1 MFPQLL
7 HLPKF
12 GVVHNK
18 FITSVTIKYT
28 LTTKYYYYKYTNI
41 VTSFS
46 GSIEMWKKLLQSIQI
61 LIKLDL
67 FFFFLNDNTILWLVR
82 DESDCSQREH
92 LPKHT
97 VAAAVHANRM
107 MDFLFFMFL
116 TLPLTNTKDLI
127 LFKVFLCMPID
138 ISMRKETA
146 L

>member
-28 LTTKYYYYKYTNI
+28 LTTTYYYYKYTNI

-61 LIKLDL
+61 LIKLDH
-67 FFFFLNDNTILWLVR
+67 FIFLNDNTIL
-82 DESDCSQREH
+82 
-92 LPKHT
+92 
-97 VAAAVHANRM
+97 
-107 MDFLFFMFL
+107 
-116 TLPLTNTKDLI
+116 
-127 LFKVFLCMPID
+127 
-138 ISMRKETA
+138 
-146 L
+146 

>member
-28 LTTKYYYYKYTNI
+28 LTTTYYYYKYTNI

-61 LIKLDL
+61 LIKLDHFIL
-67 FFFFLNDNTILWLVR
+67 FFF
-82 DESDCSQREH
+82 
-92 LPKHT
+92 
-97 VAAAVHANRM
+97 
-107 MDFLFFMFL
+107 
-116 TLPLTNTKDLI
+116 
-127 LFKVFLCMPID
+127 
-138 ISMRKETA
+138 
-146 L
+146 

>member
-67 FFFFLNDNTILWLVR
+67 FFFFLNDNTIL
-82 DESDCSQREH
+82 
-92 LPKHT
+92 
-97 VAAAVHANRM
+97 
-107 MDFLFFMFL
+107 
-116 TLPLTNTKDLI
+116 
-127 LFKVFLCMPID
+127 
-138 ISMRKETA
+138 
-146 L
+146 

>member
-18 FITSVTIKYT
+18 FITSVT
-28 LTTKYYYYKYTNI
+28 
-41 VTSFS
+41 
-46 GSIEMWKKLLQSIQI
+46 
-61 LIKLDL
+61 
-67 FFFFLNDNTILWLVR
+67 
-82 DESDCSQREH
+82 
-92 LPKHT
+92 KHT

-138 ISMRKETA
+138 ISSTMNHQTGKANPWTFIRPANVATPGGRSTVREPGGIKGTA
-146 L
+146 YV

>member
-46 GSIEMWKKLLQSIQI
+46 GSIEMWKKL
-61 LIKLDL
+61 
-67 FFFFLNDNTILWLVR
+67 
-82 DESDCSQREH
+82 
-92 LPKHT
+92 
-97 VAAAVHANRM
+97 
-107 MDFLFFMFL
+107 
-116 TLPLTNTKDLI
+116 
-127 LFKVFLCMPID
+127 
-138 ISMRKETA
+138 
-146 L
+146 

>member
-28 LTTKYYYYKYTNI
+28 LTTTYYYYKYTNI

-61 LIKLDL
+61 LIKLDHFIY
-67 FFFFLNDNTILWLVR
+67 FFFKMTTQS
-82 DESDCSQREH
+82 SDW
-92 LPKHT
+92 
-97 VAAAVHANRM
+97 
-107 MDFLFFMFL
+107 
-116 TLPLTNTKDLI
+116 
-127 LFKVFLCMPID
+127 
-138 ISMRKETA
+138 
-146 L
+146 